1 MTTLPNIPDAA
12 VEAAMAALG
21 EAYGDDARC
30 REREYVLTTLESAAP
45 HLLADVEQS
54 AWQMGY
60 SKGYQKA
67 WQEAK
72 SATGLGAGE

>member
-1 MTTLPNIPDAA
+1 
-12 VEAAMAALG
+12 MAALG

-45 HLLADVEQS
+45 LMLADTKES

-72 SATGLGAGE
+72 ASSNWGNEGDKGSP

>member
-1 MTTLPNIPDAA
+1 MP
-12 VEAAMAALG
+12 ALG
-21 EAYGDDARC
+21 EAYGADAIC
-30 REREYVLTTLESAAP
+30 REREYVLTTLEAAAP
-45 HLLADVEQS
+45 HMLADAEAG

-72 SATGLGAGE
+72 GKP